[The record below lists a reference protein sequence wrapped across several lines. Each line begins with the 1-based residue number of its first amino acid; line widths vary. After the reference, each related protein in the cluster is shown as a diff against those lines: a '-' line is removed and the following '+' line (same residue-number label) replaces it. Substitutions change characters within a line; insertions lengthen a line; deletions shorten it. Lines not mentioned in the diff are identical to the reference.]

1 MPKDDELYLSH
12 MLETAR
18 KAANKVRGISRDAYD
33 RDENLRLGLR
43 IK

>member
-18 KAANKVRGISRDAYD
+18 QATNKTRGINRDDYD
-33 RDENLRLGLR
+33 EDENVRLPSP
-43 IK
+43 I